1 MQKTIE
7 ITIEPGSHPRNL
19 SPKDAEELDMRM
31 KAFEIAVRMNPSLIE
46 EFVNFSEPVQMA
58 SPRRFGTIRES

>member
-7 ITIEPGSHPRNL
+7 ITIEPGTHSHNL

-31 KAFEIAVRMNPSLIE
+31 KAFEIAVRINPMLLE
-46 EFVNFSEPVQMA
+46 EFVTFAEPLEMA
-58 SPRRFGTIRES
+58 AFRRSAPPHDS